1 MVSATLFINLA
12 RSAPYFSVLTFQF
25 SVFSNEAHAYL
36 KKIYNFEKN
45 YRNIHLTMEKIK
57 LLDRRF
63 KTMIPAEEIDKAVQR
78 VADQLNE
85 RYAGKTPI
93 FVGVLSGAFLF
104 LSDLVRKT
112 TFDCRLAFVK
122 ISSYEG
128 TQSTGTIKQH
138 LGIDFDIEGKDVII
152 VEDIVETGHSMN
164 YLLDYLK
171 ERNPASIS
179 ICTLFFKPEKFL
191 YEYNIDYVAMPI
203 GNEFIVGYGLDYNQI
218 GRNLKDIYVLDED

>member
-1 MVSATLFINLA
+1 MA
-12 RSAPYFSVLTFQF
+12 
-25 SVFSNEAHAYL
+25 
-36 KKIYNFEKN
+36 
-45 YRNIHLTMEKIK
+45 EKIQ
-57 LLDRRF
+57 LLDRKF

-78 VADQLNE
+78 VADQLNVQ
-85 RYAGKTPI
+85 YAGKTPI
-93 FVGVLSGAFLF
+93 FLGVLSGSFLF

-128 TQSTGTIKQH
+128 IESTGTIKQQ
-138 LGIDFDIEGKDVII
+138 LGIDFDIEGKDIII

-164 YLLDYLK
+164 YLLDYLNARK
-171 ERNPASIS
+171 PASVS

-191 YEYNIDYVAMPI
+191 YEYKIDYIAMPI

>member
-1 MVSATLFINLA
+1 MEYTNKL
-12 RSAPYFSVLTFQF
+12 R
-25 SVFSNEAHAYL
+25 
-36 KKIYNFEKN
+36 NFGE
-45 YRNIHLTMEKIK
+45 ILDTMAEKIQ
-57 LLDRRF
+57 LLDRKF

-78 VADQLNE
+78 VADQLNVQ
-85 RYAGKTPI
+85 YAGKTPI
-93 FVGVLSGAFLF
+93 FLGVLSGSFLF

-128 TQSTGTIKQH
+128 IESTGTIKQQ
-138 LGIDFDIEGKDVII
+138 LGIDFDIEGKDIII

-164 YLLDYLK
+164 YLLDYLNARK
-171 ERNPASIS
+171 PASVS

-191 YEYNIDYVAMPI
+191 YEYKIDYIAMPI

>member
-1 MVSATLFINLA
+1 MA
-12 RSAPYFSVLTFQF
+12 
-25 SVFSNEAHAYL
+25 
-36 KKIYNFEKN
+36 
-45 YRNIHLTMEKIK
+45 EKIQ
-57 LLDRRF
+57 LLDRKF

-78 VADQLNE
+78 IADQLNVQ
-85 RYAGKTPI
+85 YAGKTPI
-93 FVGVLSGAFLF
+93 FLGVLSGSFLF

-128 TQSTGTIKQH
+128 IESTGTIKQQ
-138 LGIDFDIEGKDVII
+138 LGIDFDIEGKDIII

-164 YLLDYLK
+164 YLLDYLNARK
-171 ERNPASIS
+171 PASVS

-191 YEYNIDYVAMPI
+191 YEYKIDYIAMPI

>member
-1 MVSATLFINLA
+1 MTAYVSISFVLINKISNFRKNSNIMV
-12 RSAPYFSVLTFQF
+12 
-25 SVFSNEAHAYL
+25 
-36 KKIYNFEKN
+36 EKVE
-45 YRNIHLTMEKIK
+45 RIK
-57 LLDRRF
+57 LLDRKF

-85 RYAGKTPI
+85 RYQGKTPI
-93 FVGVLSGAFLF
+93 FLGVLSGAFLF

-128 TQSTGTIKQH
+128 TQSTGSIKQH
-138 LGIDFDIEGKDVII
+138 LGIDFDIEGKDIII

-164 YLLDYLK
+164 YLIDYLK

-179 ICTLFFKPEKFL
+179 ICTLFFKPDKFL
-191 YEYNIDYVAMPI
+191 YEYEIDYVAMPI